1 MVCLLT
7 DQPEVQ
13 AQLDKYTNI
22 LGSEDAAY
30 YVLSENNGYELDK
43 APNGQ
48 PSKLFSDLLSHYN
61 GDETQAIRAKAK
73 LFTESFRN
81 WFGDWLSDDKT
92 NVSKVVDE
100 NGEPL
105 IVYHT
110 ASGKYKADFNKF
122 DTFIEGQESAIYAT
136 NNYKMSETYRALEV
150 EMLLPAKF
158 NYLSPE
164 DLPFYYDVIK
174 SEFPNINFNAASYHE
189 LPANV
194 RSNEYVKLYYELLDV
209 YDTIENYE
217 YNEQKSHGKDILYD
231 FINKGDSFEEIILNT
246 YYTKL
251 LFINIRKP
259 KIIEGNYSMWNKL
272 SDNDEYGRTN
282 STRTLEKKYRNT
294 EYDGIIFRLI
304 KDNGP
309 SVQLNLEVGDVYAA
323 YNSNQVKSIFN
334 SGNYSPTNEDIYNI
348 SLGIEGV
355 ESMTTDLPF
364 DRIERVSSYIDN
376 TLQIYSTPY
385 RSKDGKTL
393 DQLIS
398 DLNNKLFG
406 LRNVITETDIKDFNN
421 YLDNIQFFIYN
432 ELQYRLQ
439 QGISYAESRLK
450 KQRVTSYRINNLL
463 NSFLYDQHSIDDYS
477 KEDLELLGKLL
488 PAKVLNSQ
496 DKRLFSYYK
505 HMFKENGNNKLN
517 NTIAQLIKQDSDSR
531 LGALAKK
538 NKLQTVLDTLAVIP
552 DARDRI
558 YRKYISE
565 YLRYYSYKTEQDKI
579 SNPSFSSFAKQ
590 FNSSFNL
597 ESYYKSNPEENLIFT
612 IQQINDGTD
621 AKSALQQIIKNSR
634 NKELV
639 RLAKTLLPYVSDSTK
654 IYFEASNPK
663 SNTIGGIYSGKTGN
677 ITIYTFSELF
687 QQHPE
692 HTVIHEIVHS
702 ITVDYIHRS
711 PHIKQQ
717 LQQIADIIDNY
728 SFMSNIYATQD
739 AYELIAE
746 FLSNPSFREF
756 TKNIELTNR
765 ERSIFQ
771 ELIDLLF
778 GWLLNKDKQTVFD
791 YLDKASYQIIEN
803 QYDLLNQLDTAY
815 DQSIQYDKDFY
826 LKQEDVEQ
834 QSKEINKTYEQIQR
848 GLKNRLNSVKH
859 YTTKNPKL
867 WNQLSTLINH
877 LQNSE
882 AEQGIIQFIEHLTET
897 IQDSQKFLDDPN
909 REITLK
915 QITQLSKDY
924 VGFYKPLIDEILY
937 LLDTT
942 DIFKD
947 LDNYQQ
953 LADTIRSLQAN
964 FTNLNNRFINIKKSR
979 GKRLL
984 VQYLQEHGM
993 PQDKIDGILR
1003 WLDNPDHDDAVYM
1016 TWFGMAS
1023 NDNNAILQTIAKM
1036 LNDVSN
1042 SVSRSTMDV
1051 GIQLTKLVQEAKKK
1065 YGNDVQ
1071 KLLYERL
1078 DDGKFSG
1085 NIVKPI
1091 NYGQYQKDKREYL
1104 DKLAKEL
1111 GIKKDSKGMYQL
1123 PNDEE
1128 TLSKWYDGLNKFYSK
1143 RVNRRFKPEY
1153 YDLRNRM
1160 LSLKT
1165 RNAIDEIQDYIDS
1178 IEQTMTVDGV
1188 QYENLL
1194 TESEYNQLL
1203 QLRKQKQ
1210 LLAIPYNID
1219 GTPKTGDDLLI
1230 AQELIAFNKAVE
1242 GKVKYIQS
1250 DKKYIQE
1257 RSKVVKKY
1265 GEGSKELKLW
1275 EDRNTVL
1282 GYSQDTWDLIDSQ
1295 AFFER
1300 QSDTYKELVEK
1311 RRQLRKMYAD
1321 PKTGEINPDTL
1332 SDKEKQMLVQLDQDI
1347 ANSIQLEQ
1355 PAEMPQ
1361 YSIKRDLNEWYYR
1374 DFNKA
1379 KEAGEQAFN
1388 EWYQA
1393 NHYEDLRGMMQP
1405 ASYYTTLSIIDN
1417 YNEARIDK
1425 QRIPSNKF
1433 SEISPMSEYYNKDFD
1448 QNGPSIQPKKEFYD
1462 NSKTYKAV
1470 IDKPEVKALYDAIEK
1485 YMREANSYIAFVN
1498 NVNDTRMPQ
1507 IPARYMQVISR
1518 QNGILG
1524 ALKYTFDELVTT
1536 QPDDM
1541 EFVEEHEYMPNG
1553 DPIRLIP
1560 TRFIKRLDDPN
1571 TISTDA
1577 VASVV
1582 AYYNMAVNFR
1592 EMSNQ
1597 QDKVELMLSLL
1608 KDITIR
1614 NKKGV
1619 IQPGASRLYQRAQ
1632 LLIDRLMYGRET
1644 TPITKEILGKEVN
1657 VSKLLNRVRSFITK
1671 VNLSGNLWS
1680 IATSFFTDA
1689 TYTTME
1695 AKLGRF
1701 FTTEDLAFAVREYGR
1716 MLPDITANI
1725 GNPVPTNKLGFLMLF
1740 NQVVKDN
1747 RETFD
1752 RLDQSQVLRSL
1763 NQNFWYLGYTQSDY
1777 AVKSHILMSIY
1788 HNYRFVKGEGFM
1800 SKSQFIDKFYA
1811 NDRKKGD
1818 IAFRQLQ
1825 VTLYDAYE
1833 KKKDGSFGVK
1843 DEYSKYVTN
1852 KLQDDVKNRID
1863 VLSRRIDG
1871 TLRDVDKAAV
1881 HANSWAAYLVMHK
1894 NFMIQGLHD
1903 RFKKEQYNLDLGV
1916 VEKGYYRVVGGMLSN
1931 MFKNNGFSIKQ
1942 LIADYNQMSDYE
1954 QYAVRRVLYDLIL
1967 ITASTTLAIVIASL
1981 VDGDD
1986 DYDNWVTQS
1995 AAYLAMRSAFEFRTM
2010 YNPMEFFS
2018 MIKSPSAAFTTL
2030 DNASAFIDLVNPF
2043 AYTGDRGPFTIIDR
2057 GVYEG
2062 MPRILRNIIKVTP
2075 IRSIIEAQ
2083 DPKSKRSYL
2092 ENQLMSF

>member
-1 MVCLLT
+1 MYPHCPNKNLPQWKELVEVVGENQAYCLW
-7 DQPEVQ
+7 DQ
-13 AQLDKYTNI
+13 
-22 LGSEDAAY
+22 
-30 YVLSENNGYELDK
+30 NNGNPLDQ

-48 PSKLFSDLLSHYN
+48 PSKLFSELLINFN
-61 GDETQAIRAKAK
+61 GDRNAAIQAKAK
-73 LFTESFRN
+73 VYSQNFKT
-81 WFGDWLSDDKT
+81 WFGDWLSEDKT

-105 IVYHT
+105 MVYHGGAKDITEFRISSEEGNTDRGYYTDKDTGEKIPVDSARSIFFSDNKYVGVSYGTLLAIQTYQSLLSRVNSLLYTVHDNEASIDQGVFKTFDYFYDTLT
-110 ASGKYKADFNKF
+110 ALTEFNPRFERLREYIKSIKKQGKRLNPKEIQAFRDLLLETRKELEKVSSDYLMNRPDWENVLDVANKVIKQYSTEEGVKKLKQGEIPKQILKEWELYKKIEKQREKHGMPKIGNYETLHLSLSKNGRYYMVYDGDKIRLWTPDYSDPYIEDLTEEQIKDFLDEALQVNEANIETLANEEEYSKLRQHYQLYPVFLNIKNPLVHDYEGTHQGQGYKQSPTNSFGYVAARQVNKAIKDGNDGVVF
-122 DTFIEGQESAIYAT
+122 ENIYDPILANNYAVFNPNQIKSIDNRGTFSTKDNNMYNSLKNTDIYEVFKNQKLIHNNRGYFINKYQYNSPEELNSLVDYITQES
-136 NNYKMSETYRALEV
+136 YKMGYY
-150 EMLLPAKF
+150 AKF
-158 NYLSPE
+158 IRRPLSTRV
-164 DLPFYYDVIK
+164 LFTK
-174 SEFPNINFNAASYHE
+174 
-189 LPANV
+189 
-194 RSNEYVKLYYELLDV
+194 RELLDKIPESPEYTSV
-209 YDTIENYE
+209 REIITFLCDRFPGLKFGGIVSQKNVKPNQRAFIENDTIYLVEGRFTDQIAIE
-217 YNEQKSHGKDILYD
+217 EAIHP
-231 FINKGDSFEEIILNT
+231 FIN
-246 YYTKL
+246 
-251 LFINIRKP
+251 
-259 KIIEGNYSMWNKL
+259 
-272 SDNDEYGRTN
+272 
-282 STRTLEKKYRNT
+282 TLY
-294 EYDGIIFRLI
+294 
-304 KDNGP
+304 
-309 SVQLNLEVGDVYAA
+309 
-323 YNSNQVKSIFN
+323 
-334 SGNYSPTNEDIYNI
+334 
-348 SLGIEGV
+348 
-355 ESMTTDLPF
+355 
-364 DRIERVSSYIDN
+364 
-376 TLQIYSTPY
+376 
-385 RSKDGKTL
+385 
-393 DQLIS
+393 
-398 DLNNKLFG
+398 
-406 LRNVITETDIKDFNN
+406 
-421 YLDNIQFFIYN
+421 
-432 ELQYRLQ
+432 
-439 QGISYAESRLK
+439 
-450 KQRVTSYRINNLL
+450 
-463 NSFLYDQHSIDDYS
+463 H
-477 KEDLELLGKLL
+477 
-488 PAKVLNSQ
+488 
-496 DKRLFSYYK
+496 
-505 HMFKENGNNKLN
+505 
-517 NTIAQLIKQDSDSR
+517 
-531 LGALAKK
+531 
-538 NKLQTVLDTLAVIP
+538 
-552 DARDRI
+552 
-558 YRKYISE
+558 
-565 YLRYYSYKTEQDKI
+565 
-579 SNPSFSSFAKQ
+579 
-590 FNSSFNL
+590 
-597 ESYYKSNPEENLIFT
+597 
-612 IQQINDGTD
+612 
-621 AKSALQQIIKNSR
+621 
-634 NKELV
+634 
-639 RLAKTLLPYVSDSTK
+639 
-654 IYFEASNPK
+654 
-663 SNTIGGIYSGKTGN
+663 
-677 ITIYTFSELF
+677 
-687 QQHPE
+687 
-692 HTVIHEIVHS
+692 
-702 ITVDYIHRS
+702 
-711 PHIKQQ
+711 
-717 LQQIADIIDNY
+717 
-728 SFMSNIYATQD
+728 
-739 AYELIAE
+739 
-746 FLSNPSFREF
+746 
-756 TKNIELTNR
+756 TNR
-765 ERSIFQ
+765 ELFDNLYEEVSREYPKLKADIERNYSKYDAATKKQ
-771 ELIDLLF
+771 ELVAQAFSRAFNEQFTNNKPSKLKDVLIQFIEWIRSLFTDDVVSTYGDINYISTADLPKMTLSE
-778 GWLLNKDKQTVFD
+778 LVQLIHTSDTYFD
-791 YLDKASYQIIEN
+791 V
-803 QYDLLNQLDTAY
+803 
-815 DQSIQYDKDFY
+815 DFNGTFNS
-826 LKQEDVEQ
+826 LSEEDV
-834 QSKEINKTYEQIQR
+834 KEINKTYEQIQR

-993 PQDKIDGILR
+993 PQDKIDGILQ
-1003 WLDNPDHDDAVYM
+1003 WLDNPDHDDSIYM

-1051 GIQLTKLVQEAKKK
+1051 GIHLTKLVQEAKKK

-1219 GTPKTGDDLLI
+1219 GTPKTGNDLLI
-1230 AQELIAFNKAVE
+1230 AQELTAFNKAVE

-1257 RSKVVKKY
+1257 RAKIVKKY

-1275 EDRNTVL
+1275 EERNTVL
-1282 GYSQDTWDLIDSQ
+1282 GYSQDIWDSIDSQ

-1347 ANSIQLEQ
+1347 ANSVQLEQ
-1355 PAEMPQ
+1355 PLGMPQ
-1361 YSIKRDLNEWYYR
+1361 YSIKRELNEQYYR

-1393 NHYEDLRGMMQP
+1393 NHYEDLRGVMQP
-1405 ASYYTTLSIIDN
+1405 ASYYTTLSIVDN
-1417 YNEARIDK
+1417 YNKQLVEK

-1433 SEISPMSEYYNKDFD
+1433 SEISPMSEYYNKGFD

-1462 NSKTYKAV
+1462 NSKAYRAV
-1470 IDKPEVKALYDAIEK
+1470 MDKPEVKALYDSIEK

-1518 QNGILG
+1518 QNGVLG

-1619 IQPGASRLYQRAQ
+1619 TQPGASRLYQRAQ

-1657 VSKLLNRVRSFITK
+1657 ISKLLNRVRSFIVK

-1725 GNPVPTNKLGFLMLF
+1725 GNPVPTNKLGFLMLL

-1777 AVKSHILMSIY
+1777 AVKSHTLMSIY

-1843 DEYSKYVTN
+1843 DEYSKYVTE
-1852 KLQDDVKNRID
+1852 KLQNDVKNRID
-1863 VLSRRIDG
+1863 ILSRRIDG

-1942 LIADYNQMSDYE
+1942 LMADYNQMSDYE

-1967 ITASTTLAIVIASL
+1967 ITASTTLAVVIASL

-1995 AAYLAMRSAFEFRTM
+1995 VAYLAMRSAFEFRTM

-2062 MPRILRNIIKVTP
+2062 MPRILRNMIKVTP